1 MTQKKKRGKVNA
13 ADFRDG
19 CGHRQAV
26 SLEPALS
33 EEEHH
38 AEQLRLTVCGDELT
52 PFRCTAGTGAWHSR
66 QPQRQ
71 GQGESP
77 PLASRP
83 PGTHLTATDVHQGG
97 GALHG
102 RGNRLLPSGL

>member
-1 MTQKKKRGKVNA
+1 MNA

-26 SLEPALS
+26 SLEPVLS
-33 EEEHH
+33 EEEHR
-38 AEQLRLTVCGDELT
+38 AERLRLTVCGDELT
-52 PFRCTAGTGAWHSR
+52 PFRCTGRLCTAGAGAWHSR
-66 QPQRQ
+66 QPQRH

-77 PLASRP
+77 PLASWP
-83 PGTHLTATDVHQGG
+83 PRTHLTATDVHQGG